1 MSFFVL
7 LPIFVSS
14 WWILFFFPSGGN
26 SMNKVAWLFPGQ
38 GSQAVGMGMALAE
51 AEPAARAALRE
62 ADEALGFAL
71 STLMAEGPEE
81 TLRLTEHTQPAILTH
96 STMVVRAYA
105 GRLPKPDFAAGH
117 SLGEYSAL
125 VALGALDFQDAVR
138 TVRERGR
145 AMQEAVPVGV
155 GAMAAILSMSLAD
168 VEASCAEAAAATGK
182 IVVPANFNGP
192 GQIVIAGH
200 AEAVEAAL
208 EAAKA
213 RGGRKMMKLP
223 VSAPFHSP
231 LMEPAQARMEPL
243 LRGLA
248 FGAPACPLVNNVDAR
263 AVTEA
268 EALRDGLVRQIPGAV
283 RWQATLDLLLDQG
296 VTTFLELGPGKVLA
310 GLVKRQAKDRGMEVV
325 ALNLGGPE
333 DLIQLG

>member
-1 MSFFVL
+1 MS
-7 LPIFVSS
+7 
-14 WWILFFFPSGGN
+14 
-26 SMNKVAWLFPGQ
+26 KVAWLFPGQ
-38 GSQAVGMGMALAE
+38 GSQAVGMGVALAQ
-51 AEPAARAALRE
+51 AEPAALAVLQE
-62 ADEALGFAL
+62 ADAALGFPL
-71 STLMAEGPEE
+71 SKLMAEGPEE
-81 TLRLTEHTQPAILTH
+81 TLKLTEHTQPAILTH
-96 STMVVRAYA
+96 STMVVRTW
-105 GRLPKPDFAAGH
+105 GHRLPQPDFAAGH

-125 VALGALDFQDAVR
+125 VAIGALGFQDAVR

-155 GAMAAILSMSLAD
+155 GAMAAILGVSQAD
-168 VEASCAEAAAATGK
+168 VEAACTEAAAATGK

-200 AEAVEAAL
+200 AEAVEAAM
-208 EAAKA
+208 EAVKA

-231 LMEPAQARMEPL
+231 LMEPAKTRMEPL

-248 FGAPACPLVNNVDAR
+248 FTTPSCALVNNVDAL
-263 AVTEA
+263 AVSDP

-296 VTTFLELGPGKVLA
+296 VTTFIELGPGKVLA
-310 GLVKRQAKDRGMEVV
+310 GLVKRQAKERGTEVT
-325 ALNLGGPE
+325 AFSLGSPE
-333 DLIQLG
+333 DLSQLG

>member
-1 MSFFVL
+1 MS
-7 LPIFVSS
+7 
-14 WWILFFFPSGGN
+14 
-26 SMNKVAWLFPGQ
+26 KVAWLFPGQ
-38 GSQAVGMGMALAE
+38 GSQAVGMGVALAQ
-51 AEPAARAALRE
+51 AEPAAQTLLQEADAAL
-62 ADEALGFAL
+62 AFSL
-71 STLMAEGPEE
+71 SALMAEGPEE
-81 TLRLTEHTQPAILTH
+81 TLKLTEHTQPAILTH
-96 STMVVRAYA
+96 SLMVVRAFA
-105 GRLPKPDFAAGH
+105 GHLPKPDFAAGH

-125 VALGALDFQDAVR
+125 VALGVLDFADAVR

-145 AMQEAVPVGV
+145 AMQVAVPVGV
-155 GAMAAILSMSLAD
+155 GAMAALLGMSLTD
-168 VEASCAEAAAATGK
+168 VEASCAEAAASTGK

-200 AEAVEAAL
+200 TEAVEAAL

-213 RGGRKMMKLP
+213 RGGRKALKLP

-231 LMEPAQARMEPL
+231 LMEPAKAHMEPI

-248 FGAPACPLVNNVDAR
+248 FQAPSCPLVNNVDAA
-263 AVTEA
+263 AVTNP

-310 GLVKRQAKDRGMEVV
+310 GLVKRQAKERGLEVT
-325 ALNLGGPE
+325 ALSFGAPE
-333 DLIQLG
+333 DLAQLG

>member
-1 MSFFVL
+1 M
-7 LPIFVSS
+7 
-14 WWILFFFPSGGN
+14 G
-26 SMNKVAWLFPGQ
+26 KVAWLFPGQ
-38 GSQAVGMGMALAE
+38 GSQAVGMGVALAE
-51 AEPAARAALRE
+51 AEPAARAVLQE
-62 ADEALGFAL
+62 ADAALGFPL
-71 STLMAEGPEE
+71 SKLMAEGPEE

-96 STMVVRAYA
+96 SIMVVRAW
-105 GRLPKPDFAAGH
+105 GHRLPKPDFAAGH

-125 VALGALDFQDAVR
+125 VALGALKFEDAVR

-155 GAMAAILSMSLAD
+155 GAMAALLNMSLED
-168 VEASCAEAAAATGK
+168 VEASCAEAARSTGK

-231 LMEPAQARMEPL
+231 LMEPAKARMEPI
-243 LRGLA
+243 LRGLD
-248 FGAPACPLVNNVDAR
+248 FQAPSCPLVNNVDAA
-263 AVTEA
+263 AVSDPA
-268 EALRDGLVRQIPGAV
+268 ALRDGLVRQIPGAV
-283 RWQATLDLLLDQG
+283 RWQATLELLLGQG

-310 GLVKRQAKDRGMEVV
+310 GLVKRQAKDRGMDV
-325 ALNLGGPE
+325 AAFSLGAPE
-333 DLIQLG
+333 DLAQLA